1 MSAGLEVTFLGT
13 GTSTGVPEIGC
24 HCKTCTSSDTR
35 DKRLRAS
42 VLVRKGDHQILI
54 DCGPDFRTQMLKAG
68 IEELDAV
75 FLTHEHYDHVG
86 GLDDLRPFLRNN
98 RHCPI
103 YAEDT
108 VLHAIRTRMPYAFKA
123 HPYPGVP
130 HLDLHSAMPFVPIE
144 VAPGFVVEPIRVLH
158 GKLPILGYMIDD
170 FVYITDAKILPPE
183 TIARISGH
191 TGTLVLNALRTY
203 DHMAHFT
210 LAEALEA
217 RELIT
222 PKGETY
228 LTHFTHTF
236 GTHEEIAAMLPP
248 HVHPAFDTLTIRTNR

>member
-1 MSAGLEVTFLGT
+1 MSAGIEVTFLGT

-24 HCKTCTSSDTR
+24 RCKTCTSTDPR

-42 VLVRKGDHQILI
+42 VLIRKGAHQILI
-54 DCGPDFRTQMLKAG
+54 DCGPDFRTQMLKG
-68 IEELDAV
+68 GVEELDAV

-98 RHCPI
+98 RQCPI
-103 YAEDT
+103 YAEDK
-108 VLHAIRTRMPYAFKA
+108 VRDAIRTRMPYVFKA

-130 HLDLHSAMPFVPIE
+130 HLDLHPAMPFVPIR

-158 GKLPILGYMIDD
+158 GKLPILGYMIGD
-170 FVYITDAKILPPE
+170 FVYITDAKLLPPE
-183 TIARISGH
+183 TVARIAGH
-191 TGTLVLNALRTY
+191 TDTLVLNALRTY
-203 DHMAHFT
+203 EHMAHFT
-210 LAEALEA
+210 LAEALDA
-217 RELIT
+217 RERIA

-236 GTHEEIAAMLPP
+236 GTHDEITALMPPGVLP
-248 HVHPAFDTLTIRTNR
+248 AYDGLRINA